1 MLYHL
6 SYSREQSAVPCPTTE
21 VPESRFPARNE
32 PWTRNP
38 SVGDVRYP
46 LGGIT
51 WK

>member
-21 VPESRFPARNE
+21 VPGPERAEDALSLR
-32 PWTRNP
+32 
-38 SVGDVRYP
+38 GDVRYP